1 MIAQMGVRA
10 PEPKQLHD
18 ARRKLRTT
26 GLAVI
31 ATVRMRRMSH
41 EWSKARKLGDGLRRA
56 KNELLRR
63 RESLMRTEGSVG
75 VK

>member
-1 MIAQMGVRA
+1 MIAEMGVKA
-10 PEPKQLHD
+10 PEPKSLHD
-18 ARRKLRTT
+18 VRRKLRTA

-31 ATVRMRRMSH
+31 ATVRMRHMSQ

-56 KNELLRR
+56 KDELLRR
-63 RESLMRTEGSVG
+63 RESQMRREGSVG